1 MSIQPIIAILMY
13 LTATIALGAKIAG
26 TTGILSKTRPLITI
40 CGAIALLIHAHLL
53 YESIFLVQ
61 GLDFGF
67 FNAISLVGWLV
78 ALIVMVT
85 SFYRPL
91 ENLLLVLF
99 PVAAIG
105 IVMEL
110 TLIDHRVLS
119 ESISTGLKIHIVLSI
134 CAYSLLMISALQAV
148 LLALQE
154 KLIKTKHVTKVM
166 YMLPPLQVMEQL
178 LVQFIVVGFFL
189 LSLSLASG
197 LMFIHDMFAQHLVH
211 KTVLSI
217 LAWFIY
223 GILLWGR
230 WAAGWRGK
238 RIIRWALGG
247 FFTLLLAYIGTK
259 FVLELV
265 LNRV

>member
-1 MSIQPIIAILMY
+1 MSIQPVIAIILY
-13 LTATIALGAKIAG
+13 LIATIALGLKIYGAS
-26 TTGILSKTRPLITI
+26 GILSKTRPLIL
-40 CGAIALLIHAHLL
+40 IAGFTALALHAHLL
-53 YESIFLVQ
+53 YQSIILSN
-61 GLDFGF
+61 GLDFGL

-78 ALIVMVT
+78 ALIVILT
-85 SFYRPL
+85 SLSRPL

-99 PVAAIG
+99 PIAALAI
-105 IVMEL
+105 IFEITIPDRRIL
-110 TLIDHRVLS
+110 T
-119 ESISTGLKIHIVLSI
+119 ESISTGLLIHILLSI
-134 CAYSLLMISALQAV
+134 CAYSLLMISALQAI
-148 LLALQE
+148 LLSLQE
-154 KLIKTKHVTKVM
+154 RLIKTKHVTKIMNV
-166 YMLPPLQVMEQL
+166 LPPLQVMEHL
-178 LVQFIVVGFFL
+178 LIQIIVIGFFL

-197 LMFIHDMFAQHLVH
+197 LMFISDMFAQHLVH